1 MKNNTSTPLADE
13 NPITPNIQKHIEA
26 VAAGMIGHSNLV
38 PDDFPDLCQELSFQV
53 IKAADSYSPED
64 GSFYTFAQTVIH
76 RHRDRIFRYRMRRGL
91 DCPTVSIDAMTKNEC
106 NETIPLVESVSYK
119 LAREQEL
126 KQEWREMVRDV
137 VRSLEP
143 RLQAV
148 CALLMDGKTKKE
160 VCSKLNLSPRSLY
173 RDLEE
178 IRSAFK
184 QSPLFRKTGKTIFA
198 KGK

>member
-76 RHRDRIFRYRMRRGL
+76 RHRDRIFRYLMRRGL

-126 KQEWREMVRDV
+126 KKEWREMVRDV

-198 KGK
+198 KEK